1 MSEFSV
7 KEVHENDLPKLAD
20 DMYMD
25 PTYLKQVKEMMAKD
39 LFVLFAVKHGETY
52 VGRCTL
58 WLAPAD
64 EPELNE
70 EIPAVPQVN
79 ALEVHPSYR
88 RQGIGTMLFDA
99 VEHEAR
105 RRGHTL
111 IAIGVEPDNDVAR
124 KLYEKLGY
132 TYRKILGNDIHKYSW
147 NETLEDGTIK
157 KLFGESMLMVKE
169 L

>member
-1 MSEFSV
+1 MSRIVAE
-7 KEVHENDLPKLAD
+7 KITKDDLSQLAD

-25 PTYLKQVKEMMAKD
+25 PTYVTQVKDMMAKD

-105 RRGHTL
+105 RRGHAL

-132 TYRKILGNDIHKYSW
+132 TYRKILGNDTHEYSW

-157 KLFGESMLMVKE
+157 KLLGESMLMVKK

>member
-7 KEVHENDLPKLAD
+7 ERISEQDLSQLAVE
-20 DMYMD
+20 MYMD
-25 PTYLKQVKEMMAKD
+25 PTYVEQVKEMMAKD
-39 LFVLFAVKHGETY
+39 LFVLFAVKYGDKY

-64 EPELNE
+64 ELELNE
-70 EIPAVPQVN
+70 EIPGVPQVN

-88 RQGIGTMLFDA
+88 RQGVGTVLFEA
-99 VEHEAR
+99 VENEAR
-105 RRGHTL
+105 QRGHTML
-111 IAIGVEPDNDVAR
+111 AIGVEPDNDVAR

-132 TYRKILGNDIHKYSW
+132 TYRKILGNDTHEFSW
-147 NETLEDGTIK
+147 NETQADGTIK